1 MHMAQGMYGMILV
14 EPKDPLP
21 KVDKEFYVMQGELY
35 TKGRI
40 GEKGFQEFDPN
51 KMLYENPEYV
61 TFNGRVNALVDHP
74 MYAKVGESVRIYFGD
89 AGVSYASSFHIMGEI
104 FDTLYEYGSTS
115 SIRDNVQTA
124 LVPAGGAAIVDVAL
138 EVPGNYVLLD
148 HSISRTD
155 KGAWGILQATGK
167 ENLQIYRGITK

>member
-1 MHMAQGMYGMILV
+1 
-14 EPKDPLP
+14 
-21 KVDKEFYVMQGELY
+21 
-35 TKGRI
+35 
-40 GEKGFQEFDPN
+40 
-51 KMLYENPEYV
+51 
-61 TFNGRVNALVDHP
+61 
-74 MYAKVGESVRIYFGD
+74 
-89 AGVSYASSFHIMGEI
+89 MGEI